1 MIKLI
6 AALWFD
12 TKKKNTYKRFTMF
25 GIGGQELI
33 LILLLALIVLGPKK
47 LPDIAKTIGRALGEF
62 QRATD
67 GLKKEM
73 DQAADLTSAE
83 PPEEKQ
89 KSREEPEKI
98 EPEKREHDPPQEE
111 SEKKTDQ
118 DNSTYHPDEIEG

>member
-1 MIKLI
+1 
-6 AALWFD
+6 
-12 TKKKNTYKRFTMF
+12 MF
-25 GIGGQELI
+25 GIGGQEII

-89 KSREEPEKI
+89 KSEEEPDKI
-98 EPEKREHDPPQEE
+98 DPEKKEQDPTQEDR
-111 SEKKTDQ
+111 EKKTDQ
-118 DNSTYHPDEIEG
+118 NNSTYHPDEIEG